1 MSQPVF
7 VFGTLRDAGLLR
19 AVAGVDVPGT
29 PAILPDHIVA
39 RALDTLGLP
48 QPFPVLAPRAGGR
61 AEGLILRPGPAE
73 LDRLNVYEALFH
85 YDLAPVTVLCDGQPV
100 HAQVYLPQAETW
112 APGPDWDLDIWAQD
126 WGWMRRRAATEI
138 MALWPAL
145 PLDVLRQRYPMVE
158 AAAASA
164 LRARDEPAPATL
176 RRKPAQGDLVSAEG
190 RRPYA
195 RFFGVRED
203 DLQFR
208 RFDGA
213 LSPQV
218 TRAGFVM
225 ADAVTVLPYDPVSD
239 QVMLVEQFRYGP
251 WLRGDPNPWSLEP
264 VAGRIDPGETPEQA
278 ARREA
283 AEEAGLAL
291 GAMVQIGRY
300 YPTPGGVTEYLV
312 SYVGL
317 CSLSADC
324 EGVGGV
330 LAEAEDIRSHVIP
343 FTRLMA
349 LVDSGEVENG
359 PLLLSALWLAANRAR
374 LQAEGG

>member
-1 MSQPVF
+1 
-7 VFGTLRDAGLLR
+7 
-19 AVAGVDVPGT
+19 
-29 PAILPDHIVA
+29 
-39 RALDTLGLP
+39 
-48 QPFPVLAPRAGGR
+48 
-61 AEGLILRPGPAE
+61 
-73 LDRLNVYEALFH
+73 
-85 YDLAPVTVLCDGQPV
+85 
-100 HAQVYLPQAETW
+100 
-112 APGPDWDLDIWAQD
+112 
-126 WGWMRRRAATEI
+126 MRRRAATEI

-374 LQAEGG
+374 LQAEGVEAHGAYGCVWFWRHKAAQAILQRVNTGIRWRMAGRMRGLTTLSQAGAPTAQSPATPARRPPCQGPAAWGFRQTRRRWVWR